1 MTIEL
6 PSTEIRCISGR
17 SWSILAFLLVSAGVA
32 CATPISNTTGLSS
45 PTFVYTFGG
54 PGGAPVLAANAP
66 VTNEF
71 PGINF
76 SPQLYYDG
84 NNGTGDGGCAYPNG
98 NPNCLT
104 NFITSSGPLA
114 DGSSYA
120 PGLGIIANFEI
131 DFSAVQTAAAFSLVT
146 SDGDIDWITAYLQG
160 VEVDS
165 VAATSGTNG
174 PYYGFQDELFDSI
187 RVTTGGSNLALIN
200 NLEIGST
207 HLETTAA
214 PESSASTLFFIGIAA
229 LVGWRHATRA
239 RLDYFA

>member
-1 MTIEL
+1 M
-6 PSTEIRCISGR
+6 
-17 SWSILAFLLVSAGVA
+17 
-32 CATPISNTTGLSS
+32 
-45 PTFVYTFGG
+45 
-54 PGGAPVLAANAP
+54 
-66 VTNEF
+66 
-71 PGINF
+71 
-76 SPQLYYDG
+76 
-84 NNGTGDGGCAYPNG
+84 
-98 NPNCLT
+98 
-104 NFITSSGPLA
+104 A

-120 PGLGIIANFEI
+120 PGLDIIANFEI

-146 SDGDIDWITAYLQG
+146 SDGDIDLITAYLQG

-165 VAATSGTNG
+165 VAANGGTNG

-207 HLETTAA
+207 HLETAAA

-229 LVGWRHATRA
+229 LVGWRYATRA